1 MPDTDSNLQS
11 NNLLTAVGIGGAA
24 LLLPP
29 IGVPLVIHAVS
40 GALVGGI
47 GIAAAG
53 VLLGPVI
60 ANMPQSK
67 PGEPQNVSPPKEDV
81 QPQQLSGEE

>member
-1 MPDTDSNLQS
+1 MPDTDTNLQS
-11 NNLLTAVGIGGAA
+11 NTLLTAVGIGSAA
-24 LLLPP
+24 LLFPP

-60 ANMPQSK
+60 SNMPQIK
-67 PGEPQNVSPPKEDV
+67 PGQPQNDSQPQEDV
-81 QPQQLSGEE
+81 QPQQLSGKE